1 MQEVFCLEEASFS
14 AQAASVVLW
23 ALLKAR
29 LKESSART
37 LLNNNKEFMM
47 NENLRSE
54 VLKHARTAFERSC
67 TLRDDERLE
76 VYLYDGNVKVS
87 DVLSE
92 DHTIIYS
99 PNRVLC
105 YQVWGHDYL
114 EEEIRA
120 WIDHARLEITP
131 KPLEESILET
141 LEKIAAEKGVSAEEI
156 SSYEVFANLRMDQL
170 EQIEHAIIEYWW
182 DNKEVENAK
191 SLALEQINHALMS
204 LEG

>member
-1 MQEVFCLEEASFS
+1 
-14 AQAASVVLW
+14 
-23 ALLKAR
+23 
-29 LKESSART
+29 
-37 LLNNNKEFMM
+37 M

-54 VLKHARTAFERSC
+54 ILKHARNAFERAC
-67 TLRDDERLE
+67 TIRENERIE
-76 VYLYDGNVKVS
+76 VYLYDGAVKTS

-92 DHTIIYS
+92 EEKIVYS
-99 PNRVLC
+99 PNRILC

-120 WIDHARLEITP
+120 WIDQARQEINP

-141 LEKIAAEKGVSAEEI
+141 LDKVAKSKGVSSEEV
-156 SSYEVFANLRMDQL
+156 SSYEVFANLKMDQL

-191 SLALEQINHALMS
+191 SLALDQINEALKG
-204 LEG
+204 L

>member
-1 MQEVFCLEEASFS
+1 
-14 AQAASVVLW
+14 
-23 ALLKAR
+23 
-29 LKESSART
+29 
-37 LLNNNKEFMM
+37 M

-54 VLKHARTAFERSC
+54 ILKHARNAFERAC
-67 TLRDDERLE
+67 TLRENERIE
-76 VYLYDGNVKVS
+76 VYLYDGTVKTS
-87 DVLSE
+87 DVLGE
-92 DHTIIYS
+92 EEKIVYS
-99 PNRVLC
+99 PNRILC

-120 WIDHARLEITP
+120 WIDQARLEINP

-141 LEKIAAEKGVSAEEI
+141 LDKVAKSKGLSNDEV

-191 SLALEQINHALMS
+191 SLALDQINEALKG
-204 LEG
+204 L

>member
-1 MQEVFCLEEASFS
+1 
-14 AQAASVVLW
+14 
-23 ALLKAR
+23 
-29 LKESSART
+29 
-37 LLNNNKEFMM
+37 M

-54 VLKHARTAFERSC
+54 ILKHARNAFERAC
-67 TLRDDERLE
+67 TLRENERIE
-76 VYLYDGNVKVS
+76 VYLYDGSVKTS
-87 DVLSE
+87 DVLGE
-92 DHTIIYS
+92 EEKIVYS
-99 PNRVLC
+99 PNRILC

-120 WIDHARLEITP
+120 WIDQARLEINP

-141 LEKIAAEKGVSAEEI
+141 LDKVAKSKGISNEEV

-191 SLALEQINHALMS
+191 SLALDQINEALKG
-204 LEG
+204 L

>member
-1 MQEVFCLEEASFS
+1 
-14 AQAASVVLW
+14 
-23 ALLKAR
+23 
-29 LKESSART
+29 
-37 LLNNNKEFMM
+37 M

-54 VLKHARTAFERSC
+54 ILKHARNAFERAC
-67 TLRDDERLE
+67 TLRENERIE
-76 VYLYDGNVKVS
+76 VYLFDGTVKTS
-87 DVLSE
+87 DVLGE
-92 DHTIIYS
+92 EEKIVYS
-99 PNRVLC
+99 PNRILC

-120 WIDHARLEITP
+120 WIDQARLEINP

-141 LEKIAAEKGVSAEEI
+141 LDKVAKSKGITNEEV

-191 SLALEQINHALMS
+191 SLALDQINEALKG
-204 LEG
+204 L